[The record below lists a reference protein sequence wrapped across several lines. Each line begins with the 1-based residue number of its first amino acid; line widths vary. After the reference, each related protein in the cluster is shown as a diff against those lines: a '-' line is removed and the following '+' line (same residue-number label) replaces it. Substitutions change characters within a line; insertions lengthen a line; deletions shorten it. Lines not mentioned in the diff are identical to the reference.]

1 MVPRPI
7 SSTILYFPI
16 RSMSMRSSVRAS
28 VLERGGSPRDADLTM
43 ASAAF
48 RPPRNPGDRERCV
61 SCTDRLSGRRRAI
74 DGGPIMSVVSGPR
87 SRPAREDFLH
97 HAPLRRGLAIACVLL
112 LSPRAAPAQAPGRGI
127 AIEHDEIGCV
137 VAGKFSVVDACFA
150 PGTELA
156 RARVYF
162 RPEGTPS
169 WYYVDNWGH
178 RMPRA
183 QATCLQTTLPKA
195 KKSLVNKHVEYYLEA
210 VGKSM
215 GESQS
220 AHYSP
225 LVVTSEGECKDKKP
239 AAVLPGAIGNVLPA
253 VPAGFA
259 VGAGISAG
267 TVAAV
272 VGAGVVGAGV
282 GVA

>member
-1 MVPRPI
+1 VPDLLDDHVLSDPLDGHEVVGLDFYGLSAEGNPQARILARPDQCFRRPGNPVK
-7 SSTILYFPI
+7 TCP
-16 RSMSMRSSVRAS
+16 MRSA
-28 VLERGGSPRDADLTM
+28 RDAFRRAAALLTRPD
-43 ASAAF
+43 AACSL
-48 RPPRNPGDRERCV
+48 RPRREEIDREAFV
-61 SCTDRLSGRRRAI
+61 N
-74 DGGPIMSVVSGPR
+74 
-87 SRPAREDFLH
+87 
-97 HAPLRRGLAIACVLL
+97 HAPLWRGSTLALALLACPL
-112 LSPRAAPAQAPGRGI
+112 AAPAQAAGQGI
-127 AIEHDEIGCV
+127 AIEHEAIGCV

-272 VGAGVVGAGV
+272 VGAGVVGAG
-282 GVA
+282 